1 MILRHFLDNGLKFS
15 GRGTVRLSARP
26 DTLPGGEAV
35 IRFEVADQGIGIE
48 ADKLGMIF
56 EAFSQADGSLTRQ
69 HGGIGLGL
77 AECRQLARLMG
88 GEVGVSSTPGE
99 GSAFFLTLPLRG
111 VPA

>member
-1 MILRHFLDNGLKFS
+1 M
-15 GRGTVRLSARP
+15 
-26 DTLPGGEAV
+26 

-77 AECRQLARLMG
+77 AECRQLAKLMG